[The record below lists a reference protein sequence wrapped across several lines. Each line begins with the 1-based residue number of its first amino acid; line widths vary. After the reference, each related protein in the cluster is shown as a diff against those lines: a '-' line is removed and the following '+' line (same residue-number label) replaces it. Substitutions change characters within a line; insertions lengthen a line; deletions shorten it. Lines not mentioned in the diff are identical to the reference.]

1 MAEKG
6 VLDYLKSTNR
16 PYSANDIHGNLQS
29 YGKKD
34 VTKALETLVEKK
46 LIVTKAYGKQNIY
59 FINQDSFTDLK
70 DGEMQEI
77 EEKSKSLYNQHEQL
91 SLDYNMKKAE
101 LSRRKEIPPLNEI
114 EKKLSDVQK
123 EIKDLEAKIA
133 TSGSVKVDSGRLKE
147 CQNAHA
153 KMKKEE
159 NRRKRIAKEA
169 FNVILENYEGSK
181 ASLLEE
187 LDIDIS

>member
-6 VLDYLKSTNR
+6 VLDYLKSANR

-29 YGKKD
+29 YAKKD

-46 LIVTKAYGKQNIY
+46 KIITKAYGKQNIY
-59 FINQDSFTDLK
+59 FFNQDSFTDFK
-70 DGEMQEI
+70 DGEMQET
-77 EEKSKSLYNQHEQL
+77 EEKIKNLYNQHEKL
-91 SLDYNMKKAE
+91 SMDYNMKRAE
-101 LSRRKEIPPLNEI
+101 VSRRKEIPPLNEI
-114 EKKLSDVQK
+114 EKKLSDVQT
-123 EIKDLEAKIA
+123 EIKDLEEKIK
-133 TSGSVKVDSGRLKE
+133 TSGSVKIDSGKLKE
-147 CQNAHA
+147 CQAAHA
-153 KMKKEE
+153 KMKKEI

-169 FNVILENYEGSK
+169 FNVILEHYEGSK

>member
-6 VLDYLKSTNR
+6 VLDYLKSANR

-29 YGKKD
+29 YAKKD

-46 LIVTKAYGKQNIY
+46 QIITKAYGKQNIY
-59 FINQDSFTDLK
+59 FFNQDSFTDFK

-77 EEKSKSLYNQHEQL
+77 EEKIKNLYNEHEKL
-91 SLDYNMKKAE
+91 SMDYNMKRAE
-101 LSRRKEIPPLNEI
+101 VSRRKEIPPLTEI

-123 EIKDLEAKIA
+123 EIKDLEEKIQ
-133 TSGSVKVDSGRLKE
+133 TSGSVKVDSGKLKD

-153 KMKKEE
+153 KMKKEV
-159 NRRKRIAKEA
+159 NRRKRIAKDA
-169 FNVILENYEGSK
+169 FNVILEHYEGSK